1 VHKDDWLMQKYDF
14 RDLVARWATNNEGKS
29 TKWQCMHRS
38 KRPAIRVARSTT
50 TCSLGDHKKRKSGG
64 YIYEILLLFGTYQR
78 SIKIIESSCCHSTR

>member
-29 TKWQCMHRS
+29 TKWQCSHRS
-38 KRPAIRVARSTT
+38 KRPATRTS
-50 TCSLGDHKKRKSGG
+50 SLGDHKKRKSGG